1 MIRTRMKDLN
11 PTFHEDSTQEL
22 FSELRGRVRFEG
34 IETYGE
40 YRELVQ
46 ELIQEKVSEG
56 VFDINEDLPTI
67 EMDLQGRWTEIEAT
81 LR

>member
-1 MIRTRMKDLN
+1 MNYQK
-11 PTFHEDSTQEL
+11 PAFHEDSVQSLFEEL
-22 FSELRGRVRFEG
+22 SNRVLDEG

-46 ELIQEKVSEG
+46 ELLQEKLNEG
-56 VFDINEDLPTI
+56 IFDVNEDLPTI
-67 EMDLQGRWTEIEAT
+67 ESDLEGRWPEIEAT